1 MGIGDWGNY
10 QLGLCIMRDHL
21 TIGNHCF
28 VWGKRTYIMGI
39 LNVTPDSFSDGG
51 KFNTISAA
59 LTQAQAMVAAGA
71 DIIDIGGQST
81 RPGAKQISIDAE
93 LDRVISVLEEL
104 RRVVDVPLSVD
115 TTRAEVAKAAINAG
129 ADLVNDISAGTYDP
143 EMLPTV
149 ASLNVPIILMHIRG
163 NPQTMVN
170 FTDYQ
175 NLIDDIYSFLSRRIT
190 DAILAGIDQNKI
202 IIDPG
207 IGFAKNHEQ
216 NLEIFRHLRSLK
228 TLNAP
233 ILVGASRK
241 SFIGN
246 ILKQPDPTLRIWG
259 TAAACCAAIFNGA
272 DILRVHDVQEMQ
284 EVTLVT
290 DAIFRYSY

>member
-1 MGIGDWGNY
+1 
-10 QLGLCIMRDHL
+10 
-21 TIGNHCF
+21 
-28 VWGKRTYIMGI
+28 
-39 LNVTPDSFSDGG
+39 
-51 KFNTISAA
+51 
-59 LTQAQAMVAAGA
+59 
-71 DIIDIGGQST
+71 
-81 RPGAKQISIDAE
+81 
-93 LDRVISVLEEL
+93 
-104 RRVVDVPLSVD
+104 
-115 TTRAEVAKAAINAG
+115 
-129 ADLVNDISAGTYDP
+129 
-143 EMLPTV
+143 
-149 ASLNVPIILMHIRG
+149 MHIRG
-163 NPQTMVN
+163 NPQNMAN

-175 NLIDDIYSFLSRRIT
+175 DLIGDIYSFLSQRIT
-190 DAILAGIDQNKI
+190 DAIRAGIDQNKI

-216 NLEIFRHLRSLK
+216 NLEIFRRLRSLK

-290 DAIFRYSY
+290 DAIFRHSY